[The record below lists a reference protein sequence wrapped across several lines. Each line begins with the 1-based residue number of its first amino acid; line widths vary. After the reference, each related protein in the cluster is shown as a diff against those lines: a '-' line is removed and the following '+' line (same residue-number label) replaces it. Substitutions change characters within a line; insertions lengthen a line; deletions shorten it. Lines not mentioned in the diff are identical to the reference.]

1 MIIEPKHKILIADDD
16 NISVI
21 LLTKNLN
28 EFNADILFARNGQEA
43 IEVFIENP
51 DIDLI
56 LMDIKMPN
64 LNGYEATKQIK
75 AINPKVKIIAET
87 AFAMADDEKRAKEAG
102 CDAYI
107 TKPINADKLKRMVR
121 QMLGK

>member
-1 MIIEPKHKILIADDD
+1 MVTKPKHKILIADDD
-16 NISVI
+16 NISII
-21 LLTKNLN
+21 LLTNNLK
-28 EFNADILFARNGQEA
+28 EFNADILVARNGQEA
-43 IEVFIENP
+43 IDLFIGNP
-51 DIDLI
+51 DIELI

-75 AINPKVKIIAET
+75 ALNPKVKIIAET
-87 AFAMADDEKRAKEAG
+87 AFAMADDEKRAMEAG

-121 QMLGK
+121 QMLAK

>member
-1 MIIEPKHKILIADDD
+1 MVTKPKHKILIADDD
-16 NISVI
+16 NISII
-21 LLTKNLN
+21 LLTNNLK
-28 EFNADILFARNGQEA
+28 EFYADILVARNGQEA
-43 IEVFIENP
+43 IDLFMGSP

-56 LMDIKMPN
+56 LMDIKMPT

-87 AFAMADDEKRAKEAG
+87 AFAMADDEKRAMEAG

-121 QMLGK
+121 QMLAK

>member
-1 MIIEPKHKILIADDD
+1 MITEPKHKILIADDD

-21 LLTKNLN
+21 LLTNNLK
-28 EFNADILFARNGQEA
+28 EFNADILVARNGEEA
-43 IEVFIENP
+43 IKVFMANP
-51 DIDLI
+51 DIELI
-56 LMDIKMPN
+56 FMDIKMPN

-75 AINPKVKIIAET
+75 ALNPKIIIIAET
-87 AFAMADDEKRAKEAG
+87 AFAMADDEKRAMEAG

-121 QMLGK
+121 QMLGR